1 MVRRWDKVVPSPG
14 RRRVLFSAKIQHCFF
29 LIPSFNFFISLQE
42 SWAAP
47 NTSRDALGKPSCRFP
62 GHAFIPPHCHP
73 PAHLPATSTTP
84 SGFEKPKAKWRFL
97 LWSLLLGD
105 SSSSTV
111 WLAAWADPP
120 PPGLEQLPAGNC
132 TTSEGLSAASH
143 PTPSFSQLLQLTPAE
158 PHSLPGRSPGA
169 SPHVLLPGKGADP
182 PRWLMDAPPHPP
194 PHLPLLP
201 MHAPCPPFLSHPEI
215 PATAIPTLD
224 QLPNSNVRGLKDDP
238 CLSRTA
244 GLAGWHRDKIPLKA
258 DGELDLG

>member
-1 MVRRWDKVVPSPG
+1 MLRHLCCQQLTDTHSEEVLDCFIQGGLAPVVRRWDKVVPSPG

-120 PPGLEQLPAGNC
+120 PGAGAAPSRQLHHVRGFVSC
-132 TTSEGLSAASH
+132 I
-143 PTPSFSQLLQLTPAE
+143 PSYPLVFP
-158 PHSLPGRSPGA
+158 
-169 SPHVLLPGKGADP
+169 
-182 PRWLMDAPPHPP
+182 APP
-194 PHLPLLP
+194 
-201 MHAPCPPFLSHPEI
+201 A
-215 PATAIPTLD
+215 
-224 QLPNSNVRGLKDDP
+224 NS
-238 CLSRTA
+238 S
-244 GLAGWHRDKIPLKA
+244 
-258 DGELDLG
+258 